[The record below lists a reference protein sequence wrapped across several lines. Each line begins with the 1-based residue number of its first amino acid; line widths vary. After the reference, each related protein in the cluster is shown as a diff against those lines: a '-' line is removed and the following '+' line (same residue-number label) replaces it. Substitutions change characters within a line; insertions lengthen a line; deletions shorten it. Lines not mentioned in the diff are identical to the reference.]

1 MSMVPKDPDSS
12 EATDRTSP
20 EERTGISRRD
30 LLTRAAAAAAAVA
43 AGAVAAKAQVTGV
56 RPGGATIPYRL
67 PKGAMTYL
75 DRKEYIHNMEI
86 ISYTPGVTISGG
98 EPLMNLWA
106 RGKQRMLPGGGGWLD
121 ITEPKKPIIIGA
133 DGQRVEPGAAGRG
146 GRGRGRGGAEGE
158 PRAPRPGGCIA
169 YNTRLKKW
177 LAMSSAGQPITSSRP
192 EFPDG
197 QYHEEERKRSD
208 GYKGIRGIRTWDIT
222 DPTKAKLLQE
232 YNFGPT
238 GWGTHMNFYD
248 GGKYAYLAASWDD
261 QFFFENTQRTQGSG
275 MMVVDLTDPA
285 NVKEVSK
292 FWIPGQRKGEEAEY
306 YKYWFAGDGAAW
318 NGTHCAP
325 AVPKRIEDGGRY
337 GYGGHGAYGFVVYD
351 FADITKPKAAARY
364 LWDQETPGGIPYH
377 TVLPLI
383 GNAAHPRHG
392 NLVIGVGETIQA
404 DCREPVRFPRVIDI
418 SDPTKPRIIGFFPR
432 PMPPK
437 DAPYADF
444 CLARGRFGTHNCQ
457 SWVAPGTARPE
468 LFTCAWDVAG
478 ARIHDLSD
486 PTQVKEVAWYVPARD
501 GNIEEYS
508 TWWRGTSESTF
519 VEWDRN
525 LIWLATHAG
534 TYCLSTPALGKP
546 VLEPRK
552 VDHWTQPFLNAGWD
566 DATPVA
572 FYFGRGAMQV

>member
-1 MSMVPKDPDSS
+1 MANDRDSARPGAD
-12 EATDRTSP
+12 EG
-20 EERTGISRRD
+20 RTGISRRA
-30 LLTRAAAAAAAVA
+30 LLT
-43 AGAVAAKAQVTGV
+43 GAVAAAGAGLASAVGLRAQVTGV

-67 PKGAMTYL
+67 PKGALTYL
-75 DRKEYIHNMEI
+75 DRHDYIHNMEI
-86 ISYTPGVTISGG
+86 ISYTPDVTVAGG
-98 EPLMNLWA
+98 EPLMNLWV
-106 RGKQRMLPGGGGWLD
+106 RGRQRMLPAGGDGWLD
-121 ITEPKKPIIIGA
+121 ISDPKKPVVVKSTA
-133 DGQRVEPGAAGRG
+133 RGQ
-146 GRGRGRGGAEGE
+146 
-158 PRAPRPGGCIA
+158 GCVA

-177 LAMSSAGQPITSSRP
+177 LMVGSAGQPITSSRP
-192 EFPDG
+192 EYPDG
-197 QYHEEERKRSD
+197 QYHEEERKRSNSYT
-208 GYKGIRGIRTWDIT
+208 GLRGIRTYDIT
-222 DPTKAKLLQE
+222 DPAKAQLLNE
-232 YNFGPT
+232 FSTGRT

-248 GGKYAYLAASWDD
+248 GGKYGYLAAGWDD
-261 QFFFENTQRTQGSG
+261 QFFFENTQRTAGSG
-275 MMVVDLTDPA
+275 MMVVDMTDPA
-285 NVKEVSK
+285 NVKEVSR

-351 FADITKPKAAARY
+351 FADITKPKAAAQY

-383 GNAAHPRHG
+383 GTPAFPRHG
-392 NLVIGVGETIQA
+392 NLAIGIGETIQA
-404 DCREPVRFPRVIDI
+404 DCREPVRFPRVLDI

-437 DAPYADF
+437 EAPYADF

-457 SWVAPGTARPE
+457 SWIAPGTARPE
-468 LFTCAWDVAG
+468 IFSCAWDVAG
-478 ARIHDLSD
+478 ARVHDLSD
-486 PTQVKEVAWYVPARD
+486 PTQIKEVAWFVPARD

-534 TYCLSTPALGKP
+534 TYCLATPALGKP

-552 VDHWTQPFLNAGWD
+552 VDHWTLPFLNAGWD

-572 FYFGRGAMQV
+572 FHFGRGLSELV

>member
-1 MSMVPKDPDSS
+1 MPQVPHDDPDRSD
-12 EATDRTSP
+12 ETDRP
-20 EERTGISRRD
+20 VPNDAQGISRRA
-30 LLTRAAAAAAAVA
+30 LLTGAASAAAALV
-43 AGAVAAKAQVTGV
+43 AGAVGAKAQVTGV
-56 RPGGATIPYRL
+56 RPGGGTIPYRL
-67 PKGAMTYL
+67 PLGAMTYL
-75 DRKEYIHNMEI
+75 DRKDYIHNMEI
-86 ISYTPGVTISGG
+86 ISYTPGVTVNVG

-106 RGKQRMLPGGGGWLD
+106 RGKQRMLPAGGGWLD
-121 ITEPKKPIIIGA
+121 ITEPKKPIIIGP
-133 DGQRVEPGAAGRG
+133 DGKAVPAGERSRG
-146 GRGRGRGGAEGE
+146 GRGGGEEGGA
-158 PRAPRPGGCIA
+158 RTPRPGGCVV

-197 QYHEEERKRSD
+197 QYHEEERKRSNS
-208 GYKGIRGIRTWDIT
+208 YKGLRGVRTWDIT
-222 DPTKAKLLQE
+222 DPLNPRLLQE
-232 YNFGPT
+232 FSTGAT

-248 GGKYAYLAASWDD
+248 GGKYAYLAAGWDD
-261 QFFFENTQRTQGSG
+261 QFFFENTQRTFGSG

-285 NVKEVSK
+285 NVKEVSR

-306 YKYWFAGDGAAW
+306 HKYWFAGDGAAW

-337 GYGGHGAYGFVVYD
+337 GYGGHAAYGFVIYD
-351 FADITKPKAAARY
+351 FKDITKPTAAAQY
-364 LWDQETPGGIPYH
+364 MWDQETPGGIPYH

-383 GNAAHPRHG
+383 STPAFPKHG
-392 NLVIGVGETIQA
+392 NYVIGVAETIQA
-404 DCREPVRFPRVIDI
+404 DCREPVRFPRILDI

-444 CLARGRFGTHNCQ
+444 CMARGRFGTHNCQ

-468 LFTCAWDVAG
+468 FFSCAWDVAG
-478 ARIHDLSD
+478 ARVHDVSD
-486 PTQVKEVAWYVPARD
+486 PMNVKEVAWYVPARD

-508 TWWRGTSESTF
+508 TWWRGTSEGTF

-534 TYCLSTPALGKP
+534 TYCLATPALGKP
-546 VLEPRK
+546 VLEPMK
-552 VDHWTQPFLNAGWD
+552 IDHWTLPFLNAGWD

-572 FYFGRGAMQV
+572 FYFGRGTSRIRG

>member
-1 MSMVPKDPDSS
+1 MSMVDDDPDSPES
-12 EATDRTSP
+12 TDRMSP
-20 EERTGISRRD
+20 EERRGMTRRA
-30 LLTRAAAAAAAVA
+30 LLKGAAMAAIGA
-43 AGAVAAKAQVTGV
+43 AGAKIVNAQVTGV

-86 ISYTPGVTISGG
+86 ISFTPGVTISAG
-98 EPLMNLWA
+98 EPLMNMWA

-121 ITEPKKPIIIGA
+121 VSEPKKPVAVGRPPSA
-133 DGQRVEPGAAGRG
+133 GGRG
-146 GRGRGRGGAEGE
+146 GRGGGGEEGGGE
-158 PRAPRPGGCIA
+158 GRAPRPGGCIA

-177 LAMSSAGQPITSSRP
+177 LALSSAGQPITSSRP

-197 QYHEEERKRSD
+197 QYHEEERKRSN
-208 GYKGIRGIRTWDIT
+208 GYKGLRGFRTWDIT
-222 DPTKAKLLQE
+222 DPLKPSLLHE

-248 GGKYAYLAASWDD
+248 GGKYAYLSAGWDD
-261 QFFFENTQRTQGSG
+261 QFFFENTQRTSG
-275 MMVVDLTDPA
+275 NGIMMIDMTDPA
-285 NVKEVSK
+285 NPKEVSR
-292 FWIPGQRKGEEAEY
+292 FHIPGERKGEEAEY

-318 NGTHCAP
+318 NGAHCAP

-337 GYGGHGAYGFVVYD
+337 GYGAHGAFGFVVYD
-351 FADITKPKAAARY
+351 FAEPANIKAAAQFLY
-364 LWDQETPGGIPYH
+364 DQETPGGIPYH

-383 GNAAHPRHG
+383 GTKAFPKFG
-392 NLVIGVGETIQA
+392 NYVIGVAETIQA
-404 DCREPVRFPRVIDI
+404 DCREPVRFPRVLDV
-418 SDPTKPRIIGFFPR
+418 SNPNKPRIVGFFPR

-444 CLARGRFGTHNCQ
+444 CFARGRFGTHNCQ

-468 LFTCAWDVAG
+468 MFTCAWDVAG
-478 ARIHDLSD
+478 ARVHDLSD
-486 PTQVKEVAWYVPARD
+486 PTDIKEVAWYVPARD

-508 TWWRGTSESTF
+508 TWWRGTSEATF
-519 VEWDRN
+519 VEWDRK

-546 VLEPRK
+546 VLEPMK
-552 VDHWTQPFLNAGWD
+552 IANWTQPFLNAGWD
-566 DATPVA
+566 DATPTA
-572 FYFGRGAMQV
+572 FHFGRGLGDLA

>member
-1 MSMVPKDPDSS
+1 MSRIPRD

-20 EERTGISRRD
+20 AETGGISRRA
-30 LLTRAAAAAAAVA
+30 LLTGAAGAAAALVT
-43 AGAVAAKAQVTGV
+43 GAVEAGAQVTGV
-56 RPGGATIPYRL
+56 RPGGGTIPYRL
-67 PKGAMTYL
+67 AKGAMTYL
-75 DRKEYIHNMEI
+75 DRKDYIHNMEI
-86 ISYTPGVTISGG
+86 VSFTPGISVNVG

-121 ITEPKKPIIIGA
+121 ITEPKKPVIIGP
-133 DGQRVEPGAAGRG
+133 DGQTVTPGTTAG
-146 GRGRGRGGAEGE
+146 GRGRGGGGEEGGA
-158 PRAPRPGGCIA
+158 RAPRPGGCVA

-208 GYKGIRGIRTWDIT
+208 GYKGLRGVRTWDIT
-222 DPTKAKLLQE
+222 DPLKPKLLQE
-232 YNFGPT
+232 FSTGPT

-248 GGKYAYLAASWDD
+248 GGKYAYLAAGWDD
-261 QFFFENTQRTQGSG
+261 QFFFENTQRVYGSG

-285 NVKEVSK
+285 NVKEVSR

-306 YKYWFAGDGAAW
+306 YKYPFAGDGAAW

-337 GYGGHGAYGFVVYD
+337 GYGAHCAYGFVVYD
-351 FADITKPKAAARY
+351 FRDISKPKAAAQY
-364 LWDQETPGGIPYH
+364 IWDQETPGGVPYH

-383 GNAAHPRHG
+383 ATPAFPKHG
-392 NLVIGVGETIQA
+392 NYVIGVAEAIQA
-404 DCREPVRFPRVIDI
+404 DCREPVRFPRVLDI

-486 PTQVKEVAWYVPARD
+486 PTMIKEVAWYVPARD

-508 TWWRGTSESTF
+508 TWWRGTSEGTF

-525 LIWLATHAG
+525 LIWLSTHAG
-534 TYCLSTPALGKP
+534 TYCLTSPALGKP
-546 VLEPRK
+546 VLEPMK
-552 VDHWTQPFLNAGWD
+552 IDHWTQPFLNAGWD

-572 FYFGRGAMQV
+572 FHFGRGASQLFE

>member
-1 MSMVPKDPDSS
+1 MKTRPDASDQAQES
-12 EATDRTSP
+12 GGERRTL
-20 EERTGISRRD
+20 SRRA
-30 LLTRAAAAAAAVA
+30 LLQGALGV
-43 AGAVAAKAQVTGV
+43 AGAGVAGAISAAAQVTGV

-67 PKGAMTYL
+67 PKGALTYL

-86 ISYTPGVTISGG
+86 ISFTPDVTIAGG

-106 RGKQRMLPGGGGWLD
+106 KGRQRMLPAGGDGWLD
-121 ITEPKKPIIIGA
+121 ISEPKKP
-133 DGQRVEPGAAGRG
+133 VVVKSAA
-146 GRGRGRGGAEGE
+146 
-158 PRAPRPGGCIA
+158 RPQGCVA

-177 LAMSSAGQPITSSRP
+177 LMVGSAGQPITSSRP

-197 QYHEEERKRSD
+197 QYHEEERKRSNSYS
-208 GYKGIRGIRTWDIT
+208 GLRGIRTYDIT
-222 DPTKAKLLQE
+222 DPVKAPLLQE
-232 YNFGPT
+232 YSIGKT

-248 GGKYAYLAASWDD
+248 GGRYAYLAASWDD
-261 QFFFENTQRTQGSG
+261 QFFFENTQRTAGSG

-325 AVPKRIEDGGRY
+325 SVPKRIEDGGRY
-337 GYGGHGAYGFVVYD
+337 GYGSHGHYGFIVYD
-351 FADITKPKAAARY
+351 FADITKPKAAAQY
-364 LWDQETPGGIPYH
+364 QWDQETPGGIPYH
-377 TVLPLI
+377 TLLPLI
-383 GNAAHPRHG
+383 GTAAFPNHG
-392 NLVIGVGETIQA
+392 NYVIGVPETIQA
-404 DCREPVRFPRVIDI
+404 DCREPVRFPRILDV
-418 SDPTKPRIIGFFPR
+418 SVPTDPRIIGFFPR

-457 SWVAPGTARPE
+457 SWIAPGTARPE
-468 LFTCAWDVAG
+468 IFVCAWDVAG

-486 PTQVKEVAWYVPARD
+486 PTRVKEVAWYVPARD

-525 LIWLATHAG
+525 LIWLATNAG
-534 TYCLSTPALGKP
+534 TYCLSTPVLGKP
-546 VLEPRK
+546 VLEPMK
-552 VDHWTQPFLNAGWD
+552 IDHWTLPFLNAGWD

-572 FYFGRGAMQV
+572 FHFGRGLSELV

>member
-1 MSMVPKDPDSS
+1 MSMIPRD

-20 EERTGISRRD
+20 AETGGISRRS
-30 LLTRAAAAAAAVA
+30 LLTGAAGAAAALV
-43 AGAVAAKAQVTGV
+43 AGAMEAKAQVTGV
-56 RPGGATIPYRL
+56 RPGGGTIPYRL

-75 DRKEYIHNMEI
+75 DRKDYIHNMEI
-86 ISYTPGVTISGG
+86 VSYTPGVSVNVG

-106 RGKQRMLPGGGGWLD
+106 RGKQRMLPAGGGWLD
-121 ITEPKKPIIIGA
+121 ITEPKKPIIIGP
-133 DGQRVEPGAAGRG
+133 DGQTVTPSTAGD
-146 GRGRGRGGAEGE
+146 GRGRGGAQEGGA
-158 PRAPRPGGCIA
+158 RTPRPGGCIA

-208 GYKGIRGIRTWDIT
+208 SYKGLRGVRTWDIT
-222 DPTKAKLLQE
+222 DPLKPRLLQE
-232 YNFGPT
+232 FSTGPT

-248 GGKYAYLAASWDD
+248 GGKYAYLAAGWDD
-261 QFFFENTQRTQGSG
+261 QFFFENTQRVYGSG

-285 NVKEVSK
+285 NVKEVSR

-337 GYGGHGAYGFVVYD
+337 GYGAHCAYGFVVYD
-351 FADITKPKAAARY
+351 FKDITKPKAAAQY
-364 LWDQETPGGIPYH
+364 IWDQETPGGVPYH

-383 GNAAHPRHG
+383 ATPAFPKHG
-392 NLVIGVGETIQA
+392 NYVIGVAEAIQA
-404 DCREPVRFPRVIDI
+404 DCREPVRFPRVLDI

-478 ARIHDLSD
+478 ARVHDLSD
-486 PTQVKEVAWYVPARD
+486 PTMIKEVAWYVPARD

-508 TWWRGTSESTF
+508 TWWRGTSEGAF
-519 VEWDRN
+519 VEWDRS
-525 LIWLATHAG
+525 LIWLSTHAG

-546 VLEPRK
+546 VLEPMK
-552 VDHWTQPFLNAGWD
+552 IDHWTQPFLNAGWD

-572 FYFGRGAMQV
+572 FHFGRGASQIFE

>member
-12 EATDRTSP
+12 DAADRTPP
-20 EERTGISRRD
+20 EERSGISRRS
-30 LLTRAAAAAAAVA
+30 LLTGAAAAAAAMA
-43 AGAVAAKAQVTGV
+43 AGVVGKAQVTGV

-86 ISYTPGVTISGG
+86 ISYTPGITVSVG

-106 RGKQRMLPGGGGWLD
+106 KGKRRMLPGGGGWLD
-121 ITEPKKPIIIGA
+121 ITEPKKPIIIGP
-133 DGQRVEPGAAGRG
+133 DGQAVAPGAAGRG
-146 GRGRGRGGAEGE
+146 RGGGGGEEGGG
-158 PRAPRPGGCIA
+158 RTPRPGGCVV

-208 GYKGIRGIRTWDIT
+208 SYKGLRGVRTWDVT
-222 DPTKAKLLQE
+222 DPTKPVMLMEFSTGA
-232 YNFGPT
+232 T

-248 GGKYAYLAASWDD
+248 GGKYGYLSAGWDD

-275 MMVVDLTDPA
+275 MMMIDLTDPA
-285 NVKEVSK
+285 KVKEVSR

-325 AVPKRIEDGGRY
+325 SVPKRIEDGGRY
-337 GYGGHGAYGFVVYD
+337 GYGAHCAYGFVVYD
-351 FADITKPKAAARY
+351 FADITKPKAAAQY
-364 LWDQETPGGIPYH
+364 MWDQETPGGIPYH

-383 GNAAHPRHG
+383 GTPAFPKHG
-392 NLVIGVGETIQA
+392 NYVIGVAETIQA
-404 DCREPVRFPRVIDI
+404 DCREPVRFPRILDI
-418 SDPTKPRIIGFFPR
+418 SNPNKPRIIGFFPR

-486 PTQVKEVAWYVPARD
+486 PTDVKELAWFVPARD

-508 TWWRGTSESTF
+508 TWWRGTSEGTF

-534 TYCLSTPALGKP
+534 TYCLSSPALGKP

-552 VDHWTQPFLNAGWD
+552 IDHWTQPFLNAGWD

-572 FYFGRGAMQV
+572 FYFGRGISEMV

>member
-1 MSMVPKDPDSS
+1 MSETRENQDSFGGNAVPP
-12 EATDRTSP
+12 AGTR
-20 EERTGISRRD
+20 ERISRRA
-30 LLTRAAAAAAAVA
+30 LLR
-43 AGAVAAKAQVTGV
+43 GAVAAAGAGLASAVAVRAQVTGV
-56 RPGGATIPYRL
+56 RPGGGTIPYRL
-67 PKGAMTYL
+67 PEGAMTYL

-86 ISYTPGVTISGG
+86 ISFTPGITVSAG

-121 ITEPKKPIIIGA
+121 ISEPKKPVII
-133 DGQRVEPGAAGRG
+133 PPAGGGRRG
-146 GRGRGRGGAEGE
+146 GGEEGGGRT
-158 PRAPRPGGCIA
+158 PRPGGCII

-192 EFPDG
+192 EYPDG
-197 QYHEEERKRSD
+197 QYSEEERKRSN
-208 GYKGIRGIRTWDIT
+208 GYKGLRGIRTWDIT
-222 DPTKAKLLQE
+222 DRTKPVLLQE
-232 YNFGPT
+232 FSTGST

-248 GGKYAYLAASWDD
+248 GGKYAYLSASWDD
-261 QFFFENTQRTQGSG
+261 QFFFENTQRTVGSG
-275 MMVVDLTDPA
+275 MMVVDMTDPA

-351 FADITKPKAAARY
+351 FADITKPKAAAQY

-383 GNAAHPRHG
+383 GTPAFPRHG
-392 NLVIGVGETIQA
+392 NLVIGVAETIQA
-404 DCREPVRFPRVIDI
+404 DCREPVRFPRIIDI
-418 SDPTKPRIIGFFPR
+418 SNPTKPRIIGFFPR

-444 CLARGRFGTHNCQ
+444 CMARGRFGTHNCQ

-468 LFTCAWDVAG
+468 IFSCAWDVAG
-478 ARIHDLSD
+478 ARVHDLSD

-508 TWWRGTSESTF
+508 TWWRGTSEATF
-519 VEWDRN
+519 VEWDRK

-534 TYCLSTPALGKP
+534 TYCLSTPVLGTP
-546 VLEPRK
+546 VLEPMK
-552 VDHWTQPFLNAGWD
+552 IDHWTRPFLNAGWD
-566 DATPVA
+566 DATPTA
-572 FYFGRGAMQV
+572 FYFGRGLGDLA